1 MFPVTA
7 SDNVRP
13 VDIVTLAQVI
23 TSVTNLLFVIVLA
36 AGYYF
41 TWRVSQT
48 TLEEMRAQRTAM
60 GRPLVIVQEDYESLP
75 ELDVAI
81 RNVSEGAAR
90 DIEFEFSVPIK
101 SSNGFVVSDLPYFK
115 YGLDFLPPNGEITCY
130 WDELDSLLPFLESKN
145 LRNGI
150 HVTVR
155 YKDLTG
161 DSYHSQWRL
170 NPFLYKDT
178 RLVRRK
184 GMGDLVNA
192 VERLALSKDGSS
204 SQAPVPEQTSGQES

>member
-1 MFPVTA
+1 
-7 SDNVRP
+7 
-13 VDIVTLAQVI
+13 VDIVTLAQI
-23 TSVTNLLFVIVLA
+23 INSVTNLLFVIVLA
-36 AGYYF
+36 AGYCF

-75 ELDVAI
+75 ELDVAM

-115 YGLDFLPPNGEITCY
+115 YGLDFLPPHGEITCY
-130 WDELDSLLPFLESKN
+130 WDELDSLLPFLESKD
-145 LRNGI
+145 LRNDI

-161 DSYHSQWRL
+161 DSYQSQWRL

-184 GMGDLVNA
+184 GMGDLVNT
-192 VERLALSKDGSS
+192 VERLALSKDGNAERLER
-204 SQAPVPEQTSGQES
+204 Q

>member
-1 MFPVTA
+1 MR
-7 SDNVRP
+7 S
-13 VDIVTLAQVI
+13 VDIVTLAQVV
-23 TSVTNLLFVIVLA
+23 TSVTNLLFVVVLA

-48 TLEEMRAQRTAM
+48 TLQEMRSQRTAM

-81 RNVSEGAAR
+81 RNMSEGAAR
-90 DIEFEFSVPIK
+90 DIEFQFSAPIE

-115 YGLDFLPPNGEITCY
+115 YGLDFLPPHGEITCY
-130 WDELDSLLPFLESKN
+130 WDELDSLLPYLKSKN
-145 LRNGI
+145 LENGI

-155 YKDLTG
+155 YRDLSG
-161 DSYHSQWRL
+161 AQYQSQWRL

-192 VERLALSKDGSS
+192 VERMARSTDGD
-204 SQAPVPEQTSGQES
+204 SGQTLFPDPPKQGNT

>member
-1 MFPVTA
+1 
-7 SDNVRP
+7 
-13 VDIVTLAQVI
+13 VDIVTLAQVV
-23 TSVTNLLFVIVLA
+23 TSGTNLLFVVVLA

-48 TLEEMRAQRTAM
+48 TLQEMRSQRTAM

-81 RNVSEGAAR
+81 RNMSEGAAR
-90 DIEFEFSVPIK
+90 DIEFQFSAPIE

-115 YGLDFLPPNGEITCY
+115 YGLDFLPPHGEITCY
-130 WDELDSLLPFLESKN
+130 WDELDSLLPHLESKH
-145 LRNGI
+145 LQNGI

-155 YKDLTG
+155 YRDLSG
-161 DSYHSQWRL
+161 ALYQSQWRL

-192 VERLALSKDGSS
+192 VERMARSNDADSTLIPDPPK
-204 SQAPVPEQTSGQES
+204 QENT

>member
-1 MFPVTA
+1 PPESGRSM
-7 SDNVRP
+7 DL
-13 VDIVTLAQVI
+13 VTLAQVV
-23 TSVTNLLFVIVLA
+23 TSVTNLLFVVVLA

-48 TLEEMRAQRTAM
+48 TLEEMRSQRTAM

-90 DIEFEFSVPIK
+90 DIEFQFSAPIE

-115 YGLDFLPPNGEITCY
+115 YGLDFLPPQGEITCY
-130 WDELDSLLPFLESKN
+130 WDELDSLLPYLESKN
-145 LRNGI
+145 LKDGI

-155 YKDLTG
+155 YRDLS
-161 DSYHSQWRL
+161 DAQYQSQWRP

-178 RLVRRK
+178 RIVRRK

-192 VERLALSKDGSS
+192 VERMARSKDRGSS
-204 SQAPVPEQTSGQES
+204 GQTLFPNPPSDDDM

>member
-1 MFPVTA
+1 M
-7 SDNVRP
+7 DL
-13 VDIVTLAQVI
+13 VTLAQVV
-23 TSVTNLLFVIVLA
+23 TSVTNLLFVVVLA

-48 TLEEMRAQRTAM
+48 TLEEMRSQRTAM

-90 DIEFEFSVPIK
+90 DIEFQFSAPIE

-115 YGLDFLPPNGEITCY
+115 YGLDFLPPQGEITCY
-130 WDELDSLLPFLESKN
+130 WDELDSLLPYLESKN
-145 LRNGI
+145 LKDGI

-155 YKDLTG
+155 YRDLS
-161 DSYHSQWRL
+161 DAQYQSQWRL

-178 RLVRRK
+178 RIVRRK

-192 VERLALSKDGSS
+192 VERMARSNDRDS
-204 SQAPVPEQTSGQES
+204 SGQTLFPNPPPDNDV

>member
-1 MFPVTA
+1 LFPVVA

-13 VDIVTLAQVI
+13 VDIVTLAQI
-23 TSVTNLLFVIVLA
+23 INSVTNLLFVIVLA
-36 AGYYF
+36 AGYCF
-41 TWRVSQT
+41 TWRVSQS
-48 TLEEMRAQRTAM
+48 TLGEMRAQRTAM

-75 ELDVAI
+75 ELDVAM

-115 YGLDFLPPNGEITCY
+115 YGLDFLPPHGEITCY
-130 WDELDSLLPFLESKN
+130 WDELDSLLSFLESKD

-161 DSYHSQWRL
+161 DSYQSQWRL

-184 GMGDLVNA
+184 GMGDLVNT
-192 VERLALSKDGSS
+192 VERLALSKDGNAERLER
-204 SQAPVPEQTSGQES
+204 Q

>member
-1 MFPVTA
+1 M
-7 SDNVRP
+7 
-13 VDIVTLAQVI
+13 DIVTLAQVV

-48 TLEEMRAQRTAM
+48 TLQEMRSQRTAM

-90 DIEFEFSVPIK
+90 DIEFQFSAPIE
-101 SSNGFVVSDLPYFK
+101 SSNGFVISDLPYFK
-115 YGLDFLPPNGEITCY
+115 YGLDFLPPQGEITCY
-130 WDELDSLLPFLESKN
+130 WDELDSLLPYLESKD
-145 LRNGI
+145 LQNGI

-155 YKDLTG
+155 YRDLSG
-161 DSYHSQWRL
+161 ALYHSQWRL

-192 VERLALSKDGSS
+192 VERMARNNNADSGRTL
-204 SQAPVPEQTSGQES
+204 VPDPPKQENT

>member
-1 MFPVTA
+1 MFPVSA

-13 VDIVTLAQVI
+13 VDIVTLAQI
-23 TSVTNLLFVIVLA
+23 INSVTNLLFVIVLA
-36 AGYYF
+36 AGYCF

-75 ELDVAI
+75 ELDVAM

-115 YGLDFLPPNGEITCY
+115 YGLDFLPPHGEITCY
-130 WDELDSLLPFLESKN
+130 WDELDSLLPFLESKD

-161 DSYHSQWRL
+161 DSYQSQWRL

-184 GMGDLVNA
+184 GMGDLVNT
-192 VERLALSKDGSS
+192 VERLALSKDGNAERLER
-204 SQAPVPEQTSGQES
+204 Q

>member
-1 MFPVTA
+1 M
-7 SDNVRP
+7 
-13 VDIVTLAQVI
+13 DILTVAQVV
-23 TSVTNLLFVIVLA
+23 TSVTNLMFVIVLA
-36 AGYYF
+36 GGYYF

-81 RNVSEGAAR
+81 RNVSEGVAR
-90 DIEFEFSVPIK
+90 DIEFDFSVPIE

-130 WDELDSLLPFLESKN
+130 WDELDSLLPFLESKD
-145 LRNGI
+145 LQNGI

-161 DSYHSQWRL
+161 DSYQSQWRL

-184 GMGDLVNA
+184 GMVDLVNA
-192 VERLALSKDGSS
+192 VERLARSTDGGPN
-204 SQAPVPEQTSGQES
+204 QASAPHQTSGHKG

>member
-1 MFPVTA
+1 LFPVVA

-23 TSVTNLLFVIVLA
+23 TSATNLLFVIVLA

-81 RNVSEGAAR
+81 RNGSEGAAR
-90 DIEFEFSVPIK
+90 DIVFEFSEPIE
-101 SSNGFVVSDLPYFK
+101 SSNGFVVSELPYFK

-130 WDELDSLLPFLESKN
+130 WDELDSLLPFLESKE
-145 LRNGI
+145 LRSGI

-161 DSYHSQWRL
+161 DSYQSQWRL

-184 GMGDLVNA
+184 GMGDLVKA
-192 VERLALSKDGSS
+192 VERLNLSKDGSS
-204 SQAPVPEQTSGQES
+204 SQAPVPEQTSAQES

>member
-1 MFPVTA
+1 M
-7 SDNVRP
+7 
-13 VDIVTLAQVI
+13 DIVALAQVV

-48 TLEEMRAQRTAM
+48 TLQEMRSQRTAM

-81 RNVSEGAAR
+81 RNVSQGAAR
-90 DIEFEFSVPIK
+90 DIEFQFSAAIE

-115 YGLDFLPPNGEITCY
+115 YGLDFLPPHGEITCY
-130 WDELDSLLPFLESKN
+130 WDELDSLLPYLRSKN
-145 LRNGI
+145 LENGI

-155 YKDLTG
+155 YRDLSG
-161 DSYHSQWRL
+161 AQYQSQWRL

-192 VERLALSKDGSS
+192 VERMARSTDGD
-204 SQAPVPEQTSGQES
+204 SGQTLLPDPPKQENTP

>member
-1 MFPVTA
+1 M
-7 SDNVRP
+7 
-13 VDIVTLAQVI
+13 DILSVAQVV
-23 TSVTNLLFVIVLA
+23 TSVTNLMFVIVLA
-36 AGYYF
+36 GGYYF

-90 DIEFEFSVPIK
+90 DIEFDFSVPIE

-145 LRNGI
+145 LQNGI

-161 DSYHSQWRL
+161 DSYQSQWRL

-192 VERLALSKDGSS
+192 VERLARSS
-204 SQAPVPEQTSGQES
+204 DSQASAPHQTSGQKG

>member
-1 MFPVTA
+1 L
-7 SDNVRP
+7 
-13 VDIVTLAQVI
+13 DIVSLAQVV
-23 TSVTNLLFVIVLA
+23 TSVTNLLFVVVLA
-36 AGYYF
+36 VGYYF
-41 TWRVSQT
+41 TWQVSQT
-48 TLEEMRAQRTAM
+48 TLQEMRSQRTAM

-90 DIEFEFSVPIK
+90 DIEFQFSAPIE

-115 YGLDFLPPNGEITCY
+115 YGLDFLPPQGEITCY
-130 WDELDSLLPFLESKN
+130 WDELDSLLPYLESKN
-145 LRNGI
+145 LQNGI
-150 HVTVR
+150 HVTVKYR
-155 YKDLTG
+155 DLSG
-161 DSYHSQWRL
+161 ALYQSQWRL

-192 VERLALSKDGSS
+192 VEKMARSKDGDS
-204 SQAPVPEQTSGQES
+204 SQTLVPDPPNQEST

>member
-1 MFPVTA
+1 M
-7 SDNVRP
+7 
-13 VDIVTLAQVI
+13 DIVTLAQVV

-48 TLEEMRAQRTAM
+48 TLQEMRSQRTAM

-90 DIEFEFSVPIK
+90 DIEFQFSAPIE

-115 YGLDFLPPNGEITCY
+115 YGLDFLPPQGEITCY
-130 WDELDSLLPFLESKN
+130 WDELDSLLPYLEAKN
-145 LRNGI
+145 LENGI

-155 YKDLTG
+155 YRDLSG
-161 DSYHSQWRL
+161 ALYQSQWRL

-192 VERLALSKDGSS
+192 VERMARNNDRD
-204 SQAPVPEQTSGQES
+204 SGQTLFPDPPKQDNT

>member
-1 MFPVTA
+1 
-7 SDNVRP
+7 
-13 VDIVTLAQVI
+13 VDIQTVAQVV

-90 DIEFEFSVPIK
+90 DIEFEFSAPIE

-130 WDELDSLLPFLESKN
+130 WDELDSLLPFLESQD
-145 LRNGI
+145 LQNGI

-161 DSYHSQWRL
+161 DSYQSQWRL

-192 VERLALSKDGSS
+192 VERLALSKDGRPN
-204 SQAPVPEQTSGQES
+204 QTPAPKQNSGQDG

>member
-1 MFPVTA
+1 
-7 SDNVRP
+7 
-13 VDIVTLAQVI
+13 VDIVTFAQVV

-48 TLEEMRAQRTAM
+48 TLQEMRAQRTAM
-60 GRPLVIVQEDYESLP
+60 GRPLVIVEEDFESLP
-75 ELDVAI
+75 ELDVRI

-90 DIEFEFSVPIK
+90 DIKFEFSVPIE
-101 SSNGFVVSDLPYFK
+101 SSNGFVVSELPYFK

-130 WDELDSLLPFLESKN
+130 WDELDSLLPFLESKD
-145 LRNGI
+145 LQNGI

-155 YKDLTG
+155 YKDLSG

-184 GMGDLVNA
+184 GMVDLVNA
-192 VERLALSKDGSS
+192 VERLAMSNAS
-204 SQAPVPEQTSGQES
+204 TSGQTLVPERTSDQEN

>member
-1 MFPVTA
+1 M
-7 SDNVRP
+7 
-13 VDIVTLAQVI
+13 DIVTLAQVV
-23 TSVTNLLFVIVLA
+23 TSVTNLLFVVVLA
-36 AGYYF
+36 VGYYF

-48 TLEEMRAQRTAM
+48 TLQEMRSQRTAM

-90 DIEFEFSVPIK
+90 DIEFQFSAPIE
-101 SSNGFVVSDLPYFK
+101 SSNGFVISDLPYFK
-115 YGLDFLPPNGEITCY
+115 YGLDFLPPQGEITCY
-130 WDELDSLLPFLESKN
+130 WDELDSLLPYLVSKN
-145 LRNGI
+145 LQNGI

-155 YKDLTG
+155 YRDLSG
-161 DSYHSQWRL
+161 ALYQSQWRL

-184 GMGDLVNA
+184 GMGDLVNV
-192 VERLALSKDGSS
+192 VERMARSNEADSGRTL
-204 SQAPVPEQTSGQES
+204 VPDPPSDQINT

>member
-1 MFPVTA
+1 MFPVSA

-13 VDIVTLAQVI
+13 VDIVTLAQI
-23 TSVTNLLFVIVLA
+23 INSVTNLLFVIVLA
-36 AGYYF
+36 AGYCF

-75 ELDVAI
+75 ELDVAM

-115 YGLDFLPPNGEITCY
+115 YGLDFLPPHGEITCY
-130 WDELDSLLPFLESKN
+130 WDELDSLLPFLESKD

-161 DSYHSQWRL
+161 DSYQSQWRL

-184 GMGDLVNA
+184 GMGDLVNT
-192 VERLALSKDGSS
+192 VERLALSKDGN
-204 SQAPVPEQTSGQES
+204 AERPERQ

>member
-1 MFPVTA
+1 M
-7 SDNVRP
+7 DL
-13 VDIVTLAQVI
+13 VTLAQVV
-23 TSVTNLLFVIVLA
+23 TSVTNLLFVVVLA

-48 TLEEMRAQRTAM
+48 TLQEMRSQRTAM
-60 GRPLVIVQEDYESLP
+60 GRPLVMVQEDYESLP

-90 DIEFEFSVPIK
+90 DIEFQFSAPIE

-115 YGLDFLPPNGEITCY
+115 YGLDFLPPQGEITCY
-130 WDELDSLLPFLESKN
+130 WDELDSLLPYLESKN
-145 LRNGI
+145 LENGI
-150 HVTVR
+150 HVSVR
-155 YKDLTG
+155 YRDLSG
-161 DSYHSQWRL
+161 ALYHSQWRL

-192 VERLALSKDGSS
+192 VERMAHSNNR
-204 SQAPVPEQTSGQES
+204 ESGQTLFPDPPSDQNT

>member
-1 MFPVTA
+1 
-7 SDNVRP
+7 
-13 VDIVTLAQVI
+13 
-23 TSVTNLLFVIVLA
+23 
-36 AGYYF
+36 
-41 TWRVSQT
+41 
-48 TLEEMRAQRTAM
+48 M

-90 DIEFEFSVPIK
+90 DIAFEFSAPIE

-115 YGLDFLPPNGEITCY
+115 YGLDFLPPQGEITCY
-130 WDELDSLLPFLESKN
+130 WDELDSLLPYLESKN
-145 LRNGI
+145 LQNGI

-155 YKDLTG
+155 YRDLSG
-161 DSYHSQWRL
+161 AQYQSQWRL

-184 GMGDLVNA
+184 GIGDLVNA
-192 VERLALSKDGSS
+192 VERMARSNDGD
-204 SQAPVPEQTSGQES
+204 SGQTLFPDPPSDQKNT

>member
-1 MFPVTA
+1 
-7 SDNVRP
+7 
-13 VDIVTLAQVI
+13 VDIVTLAQVV
-23 TSVTNLLFVIVLA
+23 TSVTNLLFVVVLA

-48 TLEEMRAQRTAM
+48 TLQEMRSQRTAM

-81 RNVSEGAAR
+81 RNMSEGAAR
-90 DIEFEFSVPIK
+90 DIEFQFSAPIE
-101 SSNGFVVSDLPYFK
+101 SSTGFVVSDLPYFK
-115 YGLDFLPPNGEITCY
+115 YGLDFLPPHGEITCY
-130 WDELDSLLPFLESKN
+130 WDELDSLLPHLESKH
-145 LRNGI
+145 LQNGI

-155 YKDLTG
+155 YRDLSG
-161 DSYHSQWRL
+161 ALYQSQWRL

-192 VERLALSKDGSS
+192 VERMARSNDADSTL
-204 SQAPVPEQTSGQES
+204 VPDPPKQKNT

>member
-1 MFPVTA
+1 M
-7 SDNVRP
+7 
-13 VDIVTLAQVI
+13 DIVTLAQVV
-23 TSVTNLLFVIVLA
+23 TSVTNLMFVVVLA

-48 TLEEMRAQRTAM
+48 TLQEMRSQRTAM

-90 DIEFEFSVPIK
+90 DIEFEFSAPIE

-130 WDELDSLLPFLESKN
+130 WDELDSLLPYLESRN
-145 LRNGI
+145 LQNGI

-155 YKDLTG
+155 YRDLSG
-161 DSYHSQWRL
+161 ALYHSQWRL

-178 RLVRRK
+178 RLVKRK
-184 GMGDLVNA
+184 GMVDLVNA
-192 VERLALSKDGSS
+192 VERMAHNNDADSNRTLVPNPPSDGKN
-204 SQAPVPEQTSGQES
+204 T

>member
-1 MFPVTA
+1 LFPVSA

-13 VDIVTLAQVI
+13 VDIVTLAQI
-23 TSVTNLLFVIVLA
+23 INSVTNLLFVIVLA
-36 AGYYF
+36 AGYCF

-75 ELDVAI
+75 ELDVAM

-115 YGLDFLPPNGEITCY
+115 YGLD
-130 WDELDSLLPFLESKN
+130 SLLPFLESKD
-145 LRNGI
+145 LRNDI

-161 DSYHSQWRL
+161 DSYQSQWRL

-184 GMGDLVNA
+184 GMGDLVNT
-192 VERLALSKDGSS
+192 VERLALSKDGNAERLER
-204 SQAPVPEQTSGQES
+204 Q